1 MWAKLDVLI
10 TPCRLEA
17 AVLRRPL
24 AGPVDQALEGGLC
37 SGPLS
42 QLPELRVG
50 RAPPLLPL
58 GGAVALGGG
67 VEWVGVMGS
76 WGLVAWQAWVIPRSP
91 VPGGCVGVGGVGG
104 YGLAGTRA
112 P

>member
-1 MWAKLDVLI
+1 MI
-10 TPCRLEA
+10 TPRQLEA

-24 AGPVDQALEGGLC
+24 AGPVDQALDGGLC

-50 RAPPLLPL
+50 PAPPLLPL

-76 WGLVAWQAWVIPRSP
+76 WGLVAWQAWGIPLSP
-91 VPGGCVGVGGVGG
+91 VKGGCVGIGGVDG